1 VSVLFGVLLGRKML
15 GEGSLPRRLAAAAAI
30 VAGIVAIAVG

>member
-1 VSVLFGVLLGRKML
+1 LL

-30 VAGIVAIAVG
+30 VAGIVAIAIG